1 MSAVVCEK
9 LEKVYAGPGGG
20 VSALRGID
28 LEVKPG
34 EVVAITGSS
43 GSGKTT
49 LLHVLGAIDSPTG
62 GRVLVAGQD
71 LGKLEGFERT
81 RYRREK
87 VGFVFQQF
95 HLVPTLTALEQIE
108 LPLRYAGVARRA
120 RLERARKLLEDVE
133 LGARADHL
141 PSALSGGEQQRVA
154 LARAFANAPALIL
167 ADEPTGNLDGEK
179 AKVVIDML
187 LRARSERG
195 VAIVIVTHDL
205 AVAARA
211 DRTIRLK
218 DGLVDHG
225 LTNSGLTND
234 GVEEKTP

>member
-1 MSAVVCEK
+1 MSAVLCEK

-20 VSALRGID
+20 VAALRGVD

-62 GRVLVAGQD
+62 GRALVAGED
-71 LGKLEGFERT
+71 VGRLTGFERT

-95 HLVPTLTALEQIE
+95 HLVPTLTALEQVE

-120 RLERARKLLEDVE
+120 RLEKAGRLLAAVGLSERAS
-133 LGARADHL
+133 HL
-141 PSALSGGEQQRVA
+141 PAALSGGEQQRVA
-154 LARAFANAPALIL
+154 LARALANAPAVLL

-179 AKVVIDML
+179 AKVVVDL
-187 LRARSERG
+187 LLEARKERG
-195 VAIVIVTHDL
+195 VAVIIVTHDP

-211 DRTIRLK
+211 DRTVRLK
-218 DGLVDHG
+218 DGR
-225 LTNSGLTND
+225 
-234 GVEEKTP
+234 VEGP

>member
-1 MSAVVCEK
+1 MSDPASAVICEK
-9 LEKVYAGPGGG
+9 LEKVYTRHGGG
-20 VSALRGID
+20 VHALRGLD

-34 EVVAITGSS
+34 EVVAIMGSS

-62 GRVLVAGQD
+62 GKAVVAGQD
-71 LGKLEGFERT
+71 VGSLAGFERT

-108 LPLRYAGVARRA
+108 LPLRYAGVARRP
-120 RLERARKLLEDVE
+120 RLERARTLLADVGLVE
-133 LGARADHL
+133 RATHL

-154 LARAFANAPALIL
+154 LARALANSPPLVL

-179 AKVVIDML
+179 AKTVIDL
-187 LRARSERG
+187 LLKARAERG
-195 VAIVIVTHDL
+195 VAIIIVTHDP

-211 DRTIRLK
+211 DRVVRLK
-218 DGLVDHG
+218 DGLVDLAAG
-225 LTNSGLTND
+225 AN
-234 GVEEKTP
+234 

>member
-1 MSAVVCEK
+1 MSAVLCEK
-9 LEKVYAGPGGG
+9 VEKVYQGPGGG
-20 VSALRGID
+20 VAALRGVD

-71 LGKLEGFERT
+71 VGKLEGYERT

-87 VGFVFQQF
+87 VGFVFKQF

-108 LPLRYAGVARRA
+108 LPLRYAGVGRRA
-120 RLERARKLLEDVE
+120 RLEKARKLLDEVG
-133 LGARADHL
+133 LAARADHL
-141 PSALSGGEQQRVA
+141 PSALSGGEQQRVS
-154 LARAFANAPALIL
+154 LARAFANAPSLIL
-167 ADEPTGNLDGEK
+167 ADEPTGNLDAEK

-187 LRARSERG
+187 LAARKDRG
-195 VAIVIVTHDL
+195 VAIVIVTHDQ
-205 AVAARA
+205 AVAGRA

-218 DGLVDHG
+218 DGLVEAKV
-225 LTNSGLTND
+225 S
-234 GVEEKTP
+234 